1 MKILSIFGTRPE
13 AIKLAPIIKKM
24 KNNEKITL
32 FSCVTAQHRHILDQV
47 LRTFDIKPEYDLDLM
62 IKNQNLNYL
71 AQGILKEVSKV
82 LVKARPDYILVQ
94 GDTTTA
100 LFSSIAAFHSNIK
113 IAHLEAGLRT
123 NDKLS
128 PWPEEINRRL
138 ISSLASI
145 NFCPTSFSRD
155 NLIRENIDKD
165 NILITGNSVIDAL
178 LMVKE
183 KILNNSLTKKKFS
196 KKYNFLNSE
205 KLKILVTLHRRE
217 SHGKHINQICIGLL
231 ELLEEYN
238 HLEIIVSVHP
248 NPNVKKTITKN
259 FADKKNIYLIESPEY
274 EEFVYLM
281 INSYLILT
289 DSGGVQEE
297 APTLNIPVLIAR
309 DKTERPEGVKAG
321 SSILVGRNKE
331 NIKSVIKEFIYNKKK
346 YEKHSNI
353 TNPYGDGTTSDRV
366 MKYFLDISK

>member
-24 KNNEKITL
+24 KYNEKITL

-62 IKNQNLNYL
+62 TKNQNLNYL

-82 LVKARPDYILVQ
+82 LVKVRPDYILVQ

-155 NLIRENIDKD
+155 NLIKENIDKD

-178 LMVKE
+178 LMIKE
-183 KILNNSLTKKKFS
+183 KILTNSLTKKKFS
-196 KKYNFLNSE
+196 IKYNFLNSD

-231 ELLEEYN
+231 ELLEEYK

-346 YEKHSNI
+346 YEKNSNI
-353 TNPYGDGTTSDRV
+353 TNTYGDGTTSDRV

>member
-24 KNNEKITL
+24 KKNKKITL
-32 FSCVTAQHRHILDQV
+32 ISCATAQHRHILDQV
-47 LRTFDIKPEYDLDLM
+47 LQTFDIKLNYDLDLM
-62 IKNQNLNYL
+62 TKNQDLNYL
-71 AQGILKEVSKV
+71 AQRILKEVSKI
-82 LVKARPDYILVQ
+82 LIKEKPDYILVQ

-100 LFSSIAAFHSNIK
+100 LFSSIAAFHNNIK

-123 NDKLS
+123 YDKFS

-155 NLIRENIDKD
+155 NLIRENIHKD

-178 LMVKE
+178 LIVKE
-183 KILNNSLTKKKFS
+183 KITTNILTQKKLS
-196 KKYNFLNSE
+196 MKYNFFNNE
-205 KLKILVTLHRRE
+205 KKKILVTLHRRE
-217 SHGKHINQICIGLL
+217 SHKKHINQICIGLL
-231 ELLEEYN
+231 ELLKEYKG
-238 HLEIIVSVHP
+238 LEIIVSVHP
-248 NPNVKKTITKN
+248 NPNVKKIIIKKL
-259 FADKKNIYLIESPEY
+259 ADKENIYLIDSPVY
-274 EEFVYLM
+274 EEFIYLM

-289 DSGGVQEE
+289 DSGGIQEE
-297 APTLNIPVLIAR
+297 APSLNIPVLIAR
-309 DKTERPEGVKAG
+309 DKTERPEGIKAG

-331 NIKSVIKEFIYNKKK
+331 NIKSIIIEFINNKKK
-346 YEKHSNI
+346 YEKHSKI

-366 MKYFLDISK
+366 MKYFLNISK

>member
-24 KNNEKITL
+24 KHNEKITL

-62 IKNQNLNYL
+62 TKNQDLNYL

-82 LVKARPDYILVQ
+82 LVKVSPDYILVQ

-100 LFSSIAAFHSNIK
+100 LFSSIAAFHNNIK

-128 PWPEEINRRL
+128 PWPEETNRRL
-138 ISSLASI
+138 ISSLAAI

-155 NLIRENIDKD
+155 NLIRENIDKS
-165 NILITGNSVIDAL
+165 NILITGNSVVDAL

-183 KILNNSLTKKKFS
+183 KILTNSLTKKNLS
-196 KKYNFLNSE
+196 LKYNFLNND
-205 KLKILVTLHRRE
+205 KIKILVTLHRRE

-231 ELLEEYN
+231 ELLAEYKY
-238 HLEIIVSVHP
+238 LELIVSVHP
-248 NPNVKKTITKN
+248 NPNVKKMITKN
-259 FADKKNIYLIESPEY
+259 FANKRNIYLIESPDY

-297 APTLNIPVLIAR
+297 APSLNIPVLIAR

-331 NIKSVIKEFIYNKKK
+331 NIKSIIKEFLNNKKK
-346 YEKHSNI
+346 YEIHSNI
-353 TNPYGDGTTSDRV
+353 TNPFGEGTTSDRV